1 MRTLLGSLA
10 LAVTTGL
17 VGTALPADAGSLTV
31 TDQTGDVS
39 QGRVDLD
46 GGYVYQSN
54 IREGDFIATSFR
66 HGPRA
71 VVVTSRFRDLGR
83 VGDAHL
89 YFLRLQTGRKLYR
102 EVTVQAGPGGW
113 RGVHVVTDRRGD
125 RVRCAATHS
134 IDYDRN
140 VVTVRVP
147 RSCLGDP
154 LVVRGTAAGAWT
166 QQDAQDPSQP
176 DYVQV
181 DNPHDTD
188 TEANTWTR
196 WIRHG

>member
-1 MRTLLGSLA
+1 MRTLLGSLVALLLAGTAAPA
-10 LAVTTGL
+10 LAGEVT
-17 VGTALPADAGSLTV
+17 VR
-31 TDQTGDVS
+31 DQTGDVS
-39 QGRVDLD
+39 QGRVDMD

-54 IREGDFIATSFR
+54 IREGDFISTTFR

-71 VVVTSRFRDLGR
+71 VVVTSRFRDLSR
-83 VGDAHL
+83 VGDVHL

-102 EVTVQAGPGGW
+102 EVTVQAGSGAW
-113 RGVHVVTDRRGD
+113 RGVHVVTNRRGD

-154 LVVRGTAAGAWT
+154 RVVRGTAAGAWT
-166 QQDAQDPSQP
+166 KPDPQDPSQP
-176 DYVQV
+176 DYVQI

-188 TEANTWTR
+188 TDADTWTR
-196 WIRHG
+196 WIQHG

>member
-54 IREGDFIATSFR
+54 IREGDFIATTFR

-83 VGDAHL
+83 VGTDHIR
-89 YFLRLQTGRKLYR
+89 FLTMPSHEDPDDYGRVKPTQPAADRLFDLLMHDRVVPGRLATGSISAGAVPGSGRTDR
-102 EVTVQAGPGGW
+102 GPG
-113 RGVHVVTDRRGD
+113 
-125 RVRCAATHS
+125 AAT
-134 IDYDRN
+134 
-140 VVTVRVP
+140 
-147 RSCLGDP
+147 
-154 LVVRGTAAGAWT
+154 TAELEYAGLCA
-166 QQDAQDPSQP
+166 
-176 DYVQV
+176 
-181 DNPHDTD
+181 
-188 TEANTWTR
+188 
-196 WIRHG
+196 